1 MRLAFRI
8 TTVALV
14 AALASM
20 LGGLAATPTTS
31 AQTGPRAEVSQVDS
45 GAFPDVTAVVTVL
58 GPGDRPIVGLPTE
71 QFRAFADGVPLAV
84 RRVDAAVDVGIG
96 MAVVLVMD
104 ASGSMDGR
112 PIEQAKEGAQTFLES
127 LSPNDDV
134 AVIAFADQ
142 VSTVQ
147 DFTSDP
153 AAAREAIAGLL
164 SQGDSAVYDAV
175 VVASRLAASSAL
187 PRKAVIMLT
196 DGENIGQT
204 SATREESL
212 AEAERLGVPIIT
224 VGLGEFVDPAYLS
237 ELSTRTG
244 GIALL
249 APSPEELTG
258 LYNTIGTIL
267 RSQYVVEIDAGA
279 APETSPLTL
288 RIEVETTLGR
298 ALAEGTFTRPLP
310 PPAPPPPAPPP
321 PAQAPQPETAQEGG
335 GPSYVLL
342 VIPVAA
348 ASVLTAGFV
357 FYRRRRRRHAGASG
371 PGPGWKPGPPAPLPV
386 AAEVPV
392 ADDEVLARLL
402 LQDGAAGRKAFP
414 LTRRPATIGSDASCE
429 VALADQGGGVAPEQ
443 ARVWYR
449 EGRFMLHRL
458 SRRGITRVAGRE
470 AAWAVLEDGDLIE
483 VGPFQLLFQ
492 LSSPER
498 DKL

>member
-1 MRLAFRI
+1 MKLAFRVS
-8 TTVALV
+8 TLV
-14 AALASM
+14 LVVALASM
-20 LGGLAATPTTS
+20 LRGLAVAPTTS

-45 GAFPDVTAVVTVL
+45 AAFPDVTAVVTVL
-58 GPGDRPIVGLPTE
+58 GPGDRPIVGLSAA
-71 QFRAFADGVPLAV
+71 QFQAFADGTPLDV
-84 RRVDAAVDVGIG
+84 RRVDAAVDIGIG

-112 PIEQAKEGAQTFLES
+112 PIEQAKKGAQTFVES
-127 LSPNDDV
+127 LSPNDKV

-164 SQGDSAVYDAV
+164 SRGDSAVYDAV
-175 VVASRLAASSAL
+175 VIASQLAASSAL

-196 DGENIGQT
+196 DGENFGET
-204 SATREESL
+204 SATREQSL

-258 LYNTIGTIL
+258 LYNTIGSIL
-267 RSQYVVEIDAGA
+267 RSQYVVEIDATA

-288 RIEVETTLGR
+288 RIEVETPLGR
-298 ALAEGTFTRPLP
+298 AVTEGSFARPLPPPVP
-310 PPAPPPPAPPP
+310 PPAPPPL
-321 PAQAPQPETAQEGG
+321 AQASQPEAAEEGG
-335 GPSYVLL
+335 GPSYALL

-348 ASVLTAGFV
+348 ASVLVAGFV
-357 FYRRRRRRHAGASG
+357 FYRRRRRHAAGASG

-386 AAEVPV
+386 ATQPPV
-392 ADDEVLARLL
+392 ADDEVLARLI

-414 LTRRPATIGSDASCE
+414 LTRRPATLGSDASCE
-429 VALADQGGGVAPEQ
+429 VVLADRGHRVAAEQ

-449 EGRFMLHRL
+449 DGKFMLHKL

-470 AAWAVLEDGDLIE
+470 VAWAVLEDGDLIE

-492 LSSPER
+492 SLPTEGR
-498 DKL
+498 KL